1 MSYISMPSF
10 RALFIQYKLRPAKQE
25 QALFALTCIVF
36 GTVFRSAISSVVFYA
51 PSFNF
56 EIHV

>member
-10 RALFIQYKLRPAKQE
+10 RALFIQGKLRPAKKE

-36 GTVFRSAISSVVFYA
+36 G
-51 PSFNF
+51 
-56 EIHV
+56 